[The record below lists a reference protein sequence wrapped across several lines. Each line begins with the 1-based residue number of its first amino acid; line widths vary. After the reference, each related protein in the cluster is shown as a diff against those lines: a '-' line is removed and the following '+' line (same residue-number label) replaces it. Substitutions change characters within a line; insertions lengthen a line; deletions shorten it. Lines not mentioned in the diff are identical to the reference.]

1 MFPPVSPPH
10 TAKILC
16 AYQGSVSNSEAGEE
30 LRMDFFLKNIKEKCT
45 LKCCCPM
52 HSRDGILGNFTFL
65 IDTKL
70 NYESWPI

>member
-30 LRMDFFLKNIKEKCT
+30 LRMDFFKRILRKSALLNLYVYAALCT
-45 LKCCCPM
+45 PGM
-52 HSRDGILGNFTFL
+52 GFWGISRF
-65 IDTKL
+65 
-70 NYESWPI
+70 

>member
-30 LRMDFFLKNIKEKCT
+30 LRMDFFKKNIKEKCT
-45 LKCCCPM
+45 LKFLCVAALCTPGM
-52 HSRDGILGNFTFL
+52 GFWGFSRF
-65 IDTKL
+65 
-70 NYESWPI
+70 